1 MSGFIFPAI
10 WRIFKTAIEKNKQ
23 NISTCAVG
31 STRHPQGWQ
40 GLLRIGKNG
49 GAYVDSPERGFYYTG
64 GAHIAD
70 YYYITDRHYENVLSV
85 VFPVIRYG
93 NCLGY
98 IIVDLD
104 FLKMNEIVNGG
115 IKRVNF
121 SIL

>member
-1 MSGFIFPAI
+1 MPDRAKLKEHADILEQE
-10 WRIFKTAIEKNKQ
+10 WMR
-23 NISTCAVG
+23 
-31 STRHPQGWQ
+31 
-40 GLLRIGKNG
+40 
-49 GAYVDSPERGFYYTG
+49 AYVDSPERGFYYTG
-64 GAHIAD
+64 AHIAD
-70 YYYITDRHYENVLSV
+70 YYYKTDRHYENVLSV